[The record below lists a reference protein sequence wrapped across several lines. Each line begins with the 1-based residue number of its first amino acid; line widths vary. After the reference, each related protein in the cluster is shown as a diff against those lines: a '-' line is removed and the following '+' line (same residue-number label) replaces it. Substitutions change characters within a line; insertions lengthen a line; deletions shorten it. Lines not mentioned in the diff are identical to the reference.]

1 MVAKRVLEQQKSQ
14 RKFDLFH
21 ILFRRLSVG
30 MHEYFSRPRRKVQK
44 PQGSVECTGILSSD
58 SFIEAD
64 ATTHAEVSVLRSF
77 FIDSWSRAGAV
88 EGGGASTVDLKVV
101 RFVH

>member
-1 MVAKRVLEQQKSQ
+1 MSISPD
-14 RKFDLFH
+14 RKKKK
-21 ILFRRLSVG
+21 
-30 MHEYFSRPRRKVQK
+30 KVQE

-64 ATTHAEVSVLRSF
+64 VTAHTELSVLRSF

-88 EGGGASTVDLKVV
+88 EGGGASAVDLKVC
-101 RFVH
+101 RFVC